1 MSAVPAISLS
11 TDRRRW
17 FALVVVCLA
26 MLMNAL
32 DATVVNVALPRI
44 QHDLHFTQAGLA
56 WVIDAYMISF
66 AGLLLM
72 SGRLGDLI
80 GRKRVFLSGLVI
92 FVAASAMCGV
102 AQSEGMLIAA
112 RFIQGI
118 GGALSSSVIL
128 AIVATEFPDPRERA
142 KAMSAYIFVAVG
154 GGSIGL
160 LAGGALTQALN
171 WHWIFFIN
179 LPIGLIA
186 LALGAWLVQE
196 NEGIGL
202 GKGVDV
208 LGSLLVTAGLMVGVY
223 AVVKSTTYGWGSLH
237 TLGFLALS
245 LALVAAFIAVEAR
258 IANPIMPLRIF
269 SVRGLASSSLVRGF
283 MFIGMYGCF
292 FLGTL
297 YLEHVLGYSA
307 MRTGLAFLPM
317 TLVVA
322 VLSTGITARLVA
334 RFGAKATAVPAIALA
349 TLGLALLSQAGRHAS
364 YFPGLMIPFVLMGA
378 GMGAASVPLLTVAM
392 AEVPPRDAGLAS
404 GIVNVSMQ
412 VAGAL
417 GVAVL
422 GTISADRSK
431 ALSAHGLSTAGSLTG
446 GYHLAFLVAAGVVAV
461 GLLVALATMRSP
473 SGKQPEAVEQRVR
486 AEAESPAS
494 SLAAV
499 EVA

>member
-1 MSAVPAISLS
+1 MSAISS
-11 TDRRRW
+11 TTLTAERRRW
-17 FALVVVCLA
+17 LALVVVCLA

-32 DATVVNVALPRI
+32 DGTVVNVALPKI

-72 SGRLGDLI
+72 SGRLGDLV
-80 GRKRVFLSGLVI
+80 GRKKIFLAGLVV
-92 FVAASAMCGV
+92 FTLASAVCGIAGSAGV
-102 AQSEGMLIAA
+102 LVAA
-112 RFIQGI
+112 RFVQGI

-128 AIVATEFPDPRERA
+128 AIIATEFPNARERA

-160 LAGGALTQALN
+160 LAGGALTQAID

-186 LALGAWLVQE
+186 LLLGVWLVEE

-202 GKGVDV
+202 AKGVDV
-208 LGSLLVTAGLMVGVY
+208 LGSVLVTAGLMVGVY
-223 AVVKSTTYGWGSLH
+223 AVVKSTTYGWGSVQ
-237 TLGFLALS
+237 TLGFLAM
-245 LALVAAFIAVEAR
+245 ALGLIATFVLVESR
-258 IANPIMPLRIF
+258 VANPIMPLRIF

-307 MRTGLAFLPM
+307 MKTGLAFLPM

-322 VLSTGITARLVA
+322 VLSTGITARLVQ
-334 RFGAKATAVPAIALA
+334 RFGAKGTAVPAIALA
-349 TLGLALLSQAGRHAS
+349 AAGLALLAQAGQHAS
-364 YFPGLMIPFVLMGA
+364 YFPALVVPFVLMGA

-392 AEVPPRDAGLAS
+392 AEVPMRDAGLAS

-412 VAGAL
+412 VSGAL

-431 ALSAHGLSTAGSLTG
+431 TLSQQGDPLAKALIG
-446 GYHLAFLVAAGVVAV
+446 GYHLAFMVAAGMVVV
-461 GLLVALATMRSP
+461 GLATALLTMRSP
-473 SGKQPEAVEQRVR
+473 KASQPETVQRPAEPEELAAALPAVE
-486 AEAESPAS
+486 AI
-494 SLAAV
+494 
-499 EVA
+499 

>member
-1 MSAVPAISLS
+1 MSAAPS
-11 TDRRRW
+11 TTLQPDRRRW

-32 DATVVNVALPRI
+32 DATVVNVALPKI
-44 QHDLHFTQAGLA
+44 QHDLHFAQAGLA

-72 SGRLGDLI
+72 SGRLGDLV
-80 GRKRVFLSGLVI
+80 GRKKIFLIGLVV
-92 FVAASAMCGV
+92 FTVASAVCGIAGSQGV
-102 AQSEGMLIAA
+102 LIAA
-112 RFIQGI
+112 RFVQGV

-128 AIVATEFPDPRERA
+128 AIIATEFPHARERA

-160 LAGGALTQALN
+160 LAGGALTQALD

-179 LPIGLIA
+179 LPIGLVA
-186 LALGAWLVQE
+186 LLLGVWLVEE
-196 NEGIGL
+196 NQGIGL
-202 GKGVDV
+202 AKGVDV
-208 LGSLLVTAGLMVGVY
+208 LGSVLVTAGLMVGVY
-223 AVVKSTTYGWGSLH
+223 AVVKSTSYGWGSVH
-237 TLGFLALS
+237 TLSFLALAV
-245 LALVAAFIAVEAR
+245 ALICAFVFVESR
-258 IANPIMPLRIF
+258 VSNPIMPLRIF

-297 YLEHVLGYSA
+297 YIEHVLGYSA
-307 MRTGLAFLPM
+307 MKTGLAFLPM

-322 VLSTGITARLVA
+322 LLSTGITARLVQ

-349 TLGLALLSQAGRHAS
+349 AAGLALLAQAGQHAS
-364 YFPGLMIPFVLMGA
+364 YFPALLVPFVLMGA

-392 AEVPPRDAGLAS
+392 ADVPPQDAGLAS

-431 ALSAHGLSTAGSLTG
+431 TLSLRGESLAKALIG
-446 GYHLAFLVAAGVVAV
+446 GYHLAFTLAASVVVV
-461 GLLVALATMRSP
+461 GLVIALITMRAP
-473 SGKQPEAVEQRVR
+473 KARQPEA
-486 AEAESPAS
+486 AEGSLEPEGAS
-494 SLAAV
+494 AGLAAV
-499 EVA
+499 ETV